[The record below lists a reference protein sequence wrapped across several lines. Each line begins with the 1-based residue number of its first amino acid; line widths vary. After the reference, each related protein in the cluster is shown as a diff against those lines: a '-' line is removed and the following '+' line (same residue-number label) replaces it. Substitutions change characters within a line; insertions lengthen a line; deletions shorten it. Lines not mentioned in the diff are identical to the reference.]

1 LPFDLLRSLVS
12 AQTRTF
18 AQPQARQEPSGGA
31 RIAQRTW
38 KRLFALL
45 FTLVIAPI
53 LSLMSAFARPALGR
67 ASPRGAARATT
78 VSRSAPTPD
87 AKLILRVYNYAR
99 IDPASLSLSE
109 KVASAIFE
117 NVGVEVLWMD
127 CSVSRPPSRADPA
140 CESGMGPIDLVLR
153 ILPRHM
159 AIKLAARDEPLGS
172 AQTCT
177 ESEPA
182 CELTVFY
189 HRVDALATEGYR
201 ADRVLGYVIAHEVAH
216 VLLGPS
222 HSEEGIMRGEWT
234 QNDLQRISWGMLL
247 GFTTDQSHQLHN
259 AVLRRMRQPLPD
271 QPTRAN
277 LIAP

>member
-1 LPFDLLRSLVS
+1 MP
-12 AQTRTF
+12 
-18 AQPQARQEPSGGA
+18 
-31 RIAQRTW
+31 
-38 KRLFALL
+38 
-45 FTLVIAPI
+45 
-53 LSLMSAFARPALGR
+53 AFARPAPGSP
-67 ASPRGAARATT
+67 SPRAAAQATAASRA
-78 VSRSAPTPD
+78 APTPD

-99 IDPASLSLSE
+99 LDPASLALSE

-117 NVGVEVLWMD
+117 NVGVEILWMD
-127 CSVSRPPSRADPA
+127 CSVSRPPSRASPA
-140 CESGMGPIDLVLR
+140 CQSDMGPIDLVLK

-182 CELTVFY
+182 CELNVFY

-201 ADRVLGYVIAHEVAH
+201 ADRILGYVIAHEVAH

-222 HSEEGIMRGEWT
+222 HSEEGIMRGEWSRD
-234 QNDLQRISWGMLL
+234 DLQRISWGMLL
-247 GFTTDQSHQLHN
+247 DFSKDQSRQLHN

>member
-12 AQTRTF
+12 AQTRAF
-18 AQPQARQEPSGGA
+18 AQPGSRQEPSA
-31 RIAQRTW
+31 WAQFAKRTR
-38 KRLFALL
+38 KCCFALL

-53 LSLMSAFARPALGR
+53 WSLLPAFARSTPGSPTPR
-67 ASPRGAARATT
+67 AAAQATA
-78 VSRSAPTPD
+78 VSHTATTPD
-87 AKLILRVYNYAR
+87 AKLNLRVYNYAR
-99 IDPASLSLSE
+99 IDPASLALSE

-127 CSVSRPPSRADPA
+127 CSVSRPPSRASPA
-140 CESGMGPIDLVLR
+140 CQSDMGPIDLVLR

-182 CELTVFY
+182 CELNVFY
-189 HRVDALATEGYR
+189 HRVDALATDGYR
-201 ADRVLGYVIAHEVAH
+201 ADRILGYVIAHEVAH

-234 QNDLQRISWGMLL
+234 RNDLHRISWGMLL
-247 GFTTDQSHQLHN
+247 DFSKDQSRQLHN
-259 AVLRRMRQPLPD
+259 AALRRMRQPLPD
-271 QPTRAN
+271 QPIRAN
-277 LIAP
+277 LVAP